1 MPSSVEVEE
10 NVTFNGAGPDAGVA
24 LMPAVGGLF
33 SVTVT
38 TTVAELV
45 APSSSVTVS
54 VAVQL
59 PGSA

>member
-1 MPSSVEVEE
+1 MPSSVEAEE
-10 NVTFNGAGPDAGVA
+10 NVTFNGAGPDSGVA
-24 LMPAVGGLF
+24 LIAAVGGLF

-54 VAVQL
+54 VAV
-59 PGSA
+59 